1 MLSIERVNVHY
12 GGIQALFDISARVE
26 EGTIVA
32 LLGRNGAGKTTL
44 LKSCVGLLRV
54 SSGHIAFQGCDITN
68 METHRICSLG
78 VGYVFQERSV
88 FPELTVLEHLTLATM
103 KNSHGKRTDQALDE
117 TIELFPD
124 LEKRVKARAG
134 TLSGGE
140 AQMLEIGMALVRE
153 PRLLLLD
160 EPSQGLSSVNLRRL
174 VNRLLELK
182 RATTILLSEQN
193 IQVATEM
200 GDRVVVIR
208 DGSIVYEG
216 TREDVSKGGDQ
227 IAKKYIIG

>member
-1 MLSIERVNVHY
+1 MLSIERVSVHY
-12 GGIQALFDISARVE
+12 GGIQALFDVSTRVE
-26 EGTIVA
+26 EGSIVA

-54 SSGHIAFQGCDITN
+54 TSGHIEFHGQQIAN
-68 METHRICSLG
+68 METHKICSLG
-78 VGYVFQERSV
+78 VGFVFQERSV
-88 FPELTVLEHLTLATM
+88 FPELTVLEHLSLATM
-103 KNSHGKRTDQALDE
+103 KNSHGKRTDQALKESID
-117 TIELFPD
+117 LFPD

-140 AQMLEIGMALVRE
+140 AQMLEIAMALIRE

-160 EPSQGLSSVNLRRL
+160 EPSQGLSNVNLRRL
-174 VNRLLELK
+174 VNRLVELK

-193 IQVATEM
+193 IQVASEI
-200 GDRVVVIR
+200 GDRIVVLR

-216 TREDVSKGGDQ
+216 TREHVSKGGDQ